1 MNAVGLIV
9 YPVSDVPKAKQ
20 FFATLLGT
28 EPYVDSPYY
37 IGFKT
42 EDMEIGLDPHAAQRG
57 LSGALAYV
65 DVSDI
70 TVALTTLLACGAE
83 KVQDVT
89 DVANGLLIAIVKDPD
104 GTPIGLRQ
112 RPYQEPVR

>member
-1 MNAVGLIV
+1 MNTVSVIV
-9 YPVSDVPKAKQ
+9 YPASDVPKATK

-28 EPYVDSPYY
+28 EPYVESPYY
-37 IGFKT
+37 VGFKT
-42 EDMEIGLDPHAAQRG
+42 GDIEIGLDPSAAQRG

-70 TVALTTLLACGAE
+70 KGALAALLAAGAE

-89 DVANGLLIAIVKDPD
+89 DVANGLLIAIAKDPD
-104 GTPIGLRQ
+104 GTIVGLRQ
-112 RPYQEPVR
+112 NPGS

>member
-1 MNAVGLIV
+1 MNTVGLIV
-9 YPVSDVPKAKQ
+9 YPASDVPRAKK

-28 EPYVDSPYY
+28 EPYAEGKSYV
-37 IGFKT
+37 GFKVG
-42 EDMEIGLDPHAAQRG
+42 DLEIGLVPQGAQRG

-65 DVSDI
+65 TVSDI
-70 TVALTTLLACGAE
+70 KEALEALLAAGAE

-89 DVANGLLIAIVKDPD
+89 DVSNGLLVASVKDPD

-112 RPYQEPVR
+112 FPSS

>member
-1 MNAVGLIV
+1 LNTVGLIV
-9 YPVSDVPKAKQ
+9 YPASDVPKTKKL
-20 FFATLLGT
+20 FATLLGA
-28 EPYVDSPYY
+28 EPYADSPYY
-37 IGFKT
+37 VGFKAG
-42 EDMEIGLDPHAAQRG
+42 EMEIGLVPQTAHQVP
-57 LSGALAYV
+57 GALAYV

-70 TVALTTLLACGAE
+70 KEALTALLAAGAQ

-112 RPYQEPVR
+112 YPSS